1 MTEFY
6 FRATI
11 GSGDEPV
18 ICYLNYESDD
28 EGVYNTELL
37 EVSFQG
43 TNILWCL
50 TEEVQ
55 SELEMEGI
63 KQLEATE
70 DD

>member
-1 MTEFY
+1 MAKFF

-11 GSGDEPV
+11 GTGDESV
-18 ICYLNYESDD
+18 ICTLEYEYD
-28 EGVYNTELL
+28 EHSVYNTELT
-37 EVSFQG
+37 EVMFQG

-63 KQLEATE
+63 KQLEE
-70 DD
+70 PNDD

>member
-1 MTEFY
+1 MSKVF
-6 FRATI
+6 FRSTI

-18 ICYLNYESDD
+18 ICALEYEHD
-28 EGVYNTELL
+28 ENGVYNTELT
-37 EVSFQG
+37 EVMFQG

-63 KQLEATE
+63 KQLEEPE